1 MRKGKIKLMRGE
13 SDVFE
18 ISRGLSRLG
27 WRSADWLY
35 KKGSSNSLVGL
46 IYNITRFRYDYN
58 RDGLMMKI
66 MGRNIKRKYCPSPDP
81 LIVAHPTLVG
91 ILKGKEE
98 LIYQHGEV
106 VTPPS
111 AVVKGAGTV
120 IVPTERAAEPF
131 REAGYGADSIFVSG
145 LCVEPALV
153 KMAADA
159 LDRRLHRFEND
170 PPLTGAFFSSGAEPD
185 AHIKKITAAAVSVVH
200 YGGRA
205 VIFARQGGK
214 LVREAVRTFK
224 RNELM
229 LDVKDTASLFIGSL
243 PPAVLVVF
251 NSRREE
257 TVFTSKL
264 FPFFDYF
271 VAPSHERTNWALGT
285 GLPMFVVEPAIGP
298 FAPLNRGVLRE
309 HDVAELLTD
318 FDQTYSFGMN
328 INRLRKKGRLEQ
340 MARAGWHKFNIDGYN
355 KIADFLIDKYVSP
368 QT

>member
-1 MRKGKIKLMRGE
+1 MRGE
-13 SDVFE
+13 DDVFE

-35 KKGSSNSLVGL
+35 KKGSSNSLIGVV
-46 IYNITRFRYDYN
+46 YNLTRFRYDYN

-66 MGRNIKRKYCPSPDP
+66 MGRYIKRKYRQNPNP

-91 ILKGKEE
+91 ILKGKED

-111 AVVKGAGTV
+111 AVIKGAKTV
-120 IVPTERAAEPF
+120 IVPTEKASEPF
-131 REAGYGADSIFVSG
+131 KEFGYGPDSIFISG

-159 LDRRLHRFEND
+159 LEQRLQRYESD
-170 PPLTGAFFSSGAEPD
+170 APLTGAFFSSGAEPEE
-185 AHIKKITAAAVSVVH
+185 HVKKIVAAAVSVVH

-214 LVREAVRTFK
+214 LVKEAVRVFK

-229 LDVKDTASLFIGSL
+229 LDIKDTAALFFGPL
-243 PPAVLVVF
+243 PSAVLVVY

-257 TVFTSKL
+257 NIFTSKL
-264 FPFFDYF
+264 FHTFDYF
-271 VAPSHERTNWALGT
+271 VAPSHERTNWALGL
-285 GLPMFVVEPAIGP
+285 GLPMIIVEPAIGP
-298 FAPLNRGVLRE
+298 FAPMNRDVLRE
-309 HDVAELLTD
+309 NNVAELLSD
-318 FDQTYSFGMN
+318 YDQTYSFGMHVKK
-328 INRLRKKGRLEQ
+328 LQKKGRLEQ

-355 KIADFLIDKYVSP
+355 NISDFLIDKYVER
-368 QT
+368 QE